1 MIRRWRRLVV
11 SRTKRNLH
19 QLEAEV
25 RRFIVVVKRPQLE
38 RRLRHDLHLSQ
49 RVGPFTSSDVI
60 GDVDA
65 DATTRFDVCGVL

>member
-1 MIRRWRRLVV
+1 M

-49 RVGPFTSSDVI
+49 RVGPFTGSDVI